1 MFRSDVRRVRSALT
15 LALVPAMLTACASAG
30 APAPVADLKPAE
42 RPASNSNE
50 AGLWMQGDRSEVL
63 LRTSGTLVRDPM
75 LQAYIQGIACRVA
88 GPHCDSIRVY
98 VVRTPR
104 FYASMSPNGM
114 MRVGTGLLLRVAN
127 EAQLAFVLGHEIG
140 HYLRRHSLQRW
151 EDLKAKSANIANERD
166 SIAAF
171 SRENERE
178 ADQLG
183 YELLVKAGYDP
194 REAPRAWE
202 RLAAERAARSST
214 PPNPFF
220 ATHPTSAERIKT
232 LRDYA
237 EGVVLPTAEP
247 RTGRAEFVA
256 HLGPI
261 LGRLLTDEVRGRQ
274 FQSSETLLG
283 HLITDG
289 DRLGDLHFY
298 MGEIYRLRDQGDD
311 LSKAV
316 EAYQRAL
323 DFAEAPPETLRSL
336 GIIHLRRR
344 DRPAAQDAFARYLER
359 RPNAADREMIQSQ
372 IAELQASP

>member
-1 MFRSDVRRVRSALT
+1 MRGVLT
-15 LALVPAMLTACASAG
+15 LVLVPAMLTACASVG
-30 APAPVADLKPAE
+30 PPTPVADLKPAE

-50 AGLWMQGDRSEVL
+50 AGLWMQGDRSEAL
-63 LRTSGTLVRDPM
+63 LRTSGTLVRDAM
-75 LQAYIQGIACRVA
+75 LQTYIQSVACRVA

-98 VVRTPR
+98 LVRTPR

-183 YELLVKAGYDP
+183 HELLVKAGYDP

-202 RLAAERAARSST
+202 RLAAERAARSTT

-232 LRDYA
+232 LREYA
-237 EGVVLPTAEP
+237 DAVVMPSAEL
-247 RTGRAEFVA
+247 RTGRAEFAA

-261 LGRLLTDEVRGRQ
+261 LGRLLNDEVHSRQ

-283 HLITDG
+283 HLIADG
-289 DRLGDLHFY
+289 DRLGELHFY
-298 MGEIYRLRDQGDD
+298 KGEIYRLRDQADD
-311 LSKAV
+311 LAKAV
-316 EAYQRAL
+316 ESYQRAL
-323 DFAEAPPETLRSL
+323 AFADAPPETHRSL
-336 GIIHLRRR
+336 GILHLRKG
-344 DRPAAQDAFARYLER
+344 DRSAARDAFARYLER

-372 IAELQASP
+372 IAGLQASP